1 MVDWSIAS
9 SACWLSAWFFIAF
22 HALFRLMLATAG
34 EQGALLNLMDLYIRL
49 TLSTLALKKSAN
61 AEIG

>member
-1 MVDWSIAS
+1 
-9 SACWLSAWFFIAF
+9 
-22 HALFRLMLATAG
+22 MLATAG